1 VKLDLPVT
9 GITCAG
15 CVRTITGALQALE
28 GVQSAEV
35 NFATRRASVEFDPES
50 ISRDKVVAA
59 IEAAGYGVAEDQRD
73 EEPELRRRLI
83 VAVALTIPLVVIAM
97 GWGMH
102 RRDLD
107 WVQLLL
113 CAPVVLWA
121 GWPFFHIA
129 WKRARKRTSDM
140 NTLIAIGTGTA
151 FFYSAAVTIFRLP
164 QPVYFESAAVIITF
178 ILTGRLLESRA
189 RNSASAAIRKLAEL
203 APKTATV
210 VRRGLEAELAIE
222 FVQPGD
228 IVIVRPGERI
238 PVDGVITEGIASIDE
253 SPLTGESIPADKRIG
268 DTVYA
273 GTINT
278 TRAFRFEAKAVAR
291 DTMLS
296 QIVALVERAQSG
308 RAPIARLADQV
319 AAWFVPAV
327 LLVAVVTLIVWLLL
341 GRPQEALLHFIAV
354 LIVACPCALG
364 LATPAAILVA
374 SGRAAQLGI
383 LFKGG
388 EAIESA
394 ARVDTVIFD
403 KTGTLTRGR
412 PAVLQVEGRSDTLA
426 IAAAVERWS
435 EHPFA
440 RAIVA
445 KAASPME
452 SSAFEALPGLGARAT
467 VGGATAEVL
476 TDDTRSDASWL
487 IVRHDGETLGRIELG
502 DELRPEAREAVD
514 ELGRMN
520 LTVAM
525 LSGDRKAV
533 AEQTARQVGIR
544 EVIAPV
550 MPNQKAEI
558 LKRLQADGRKVAMV
572 GDGIND
578 APALA
583 SADVGIALGSGTDV
597 AMEAAHVTLISTSGE
612 PDLRKVPRALALA
625 RRTLAAIRQNLFWAF
640 VYNVIG
646 IPLAAGALK
655 PLTGWELTPMFAA
668 AAMALSSVS
677 VLANSMRLRS
687 A

>member
-1 VKLDLPVT
+1 VKIELPVT

-15 CVRTITGALQALE
+15 CVRAITNALQKTD
-28 GVQSAEV
+28 GVRSAEV
-35 NFATRRASVEFDPES
+35 NFATRRASVEFDPDRADRAK
-50 ISRDKVVAA
+50 IVRV
-59 IEAAGYGVAEDQRD
+59 IEEAGYGVAEEQRD
-73 EEPELRRRLI
+73 EEPAFRRRLI
-83 VAVALTIPLVVIAM
+83 VSAALTVPLVAIAM
-97 GWGMH
+97 GFGMH
-102 RRDLD
+102 NRGLE
-107 WVQLLL
+107 WIQLLL
-113 CAPVVLWA
+113 CAPVVLW
-121 GWPFFHIA
+121 GGLPFFQMA

-140 NTLIAIGTGTA
+140 NTLIAIGAGTA
-151 FFYSAAVTIFRLP
+151 FLYSAVVTVFRLP
-164 QPVYFESAAVIITF
+164 YPVYFESAAVIVTF
-178 ILTGRLLESRA
+178 ILAGRMLEARA
-189 RNSASAAIRKLAEL
+189 RNRASAAIRKLAEL
-203 APKTATV
+203 TPKTATV
-210 VRRGLEAELAIE
+210 VRRGLEAELPVE

-228 IVIVRPGERI
+228 IVIVKPGERI
-238 PVDGVITEGIASIDE
+238 PVDGVVTEGVASIDE
-253 SPLTGESIPADKRIG
+253 SALTGESVPVEKA
-268 DTVYA
+268 A
-273 GTINT
+273 GAKVFAGSINL
-278 TRAFRFEAKAVAR
+278 TRGFRFEAKAVAR

-296 QIVALVERAQSG
+296 QIVAMVERAQSG

-327 LLVAVVTLIVWLLL
+327 LLVALVTLAAWFAA

-412 PAVLQVEGRSDTLA
+412 PTVRRVEGHPETLA
-426 IAAAVERWS
+426 VAAAVERWS

-440 RAIVA
+440 KAIVA
-445 KAASPME
+445 AKTPEAE
-452 SSAFEALPGLGARAT
+452 STAFEALPGVGARA
-467 VGGATAEVL
+467 VVAGAVSEVV
-476 TDDTRSDASWL
+476 TDDSRADASWL
-487 IVRHDGETLGRIELG
+487 LVRRDGETLGRIQVG
-502 DELRPEAREAVD
+502 DEIRPEAREAVAAL
-514 ELGRMN
+514 EAMS

-533 AEQTARQVGIR
+533 AERTAHEAGIR

-550 MPNQKAEI
+550 MPDQKAQV
-558 LKRLQADGRKVAMV
+558 LKALQRDGRKVAMV

-583 SADVGIALGSGTDV
+583 SADVGIALGSGTDI
-597 AMEAAHVTLISTSGE
+597 AMEAAHVTLVSTSGE
-612 PDLRKVPRALALA
+612 PDLRRVPRALGLA
-625 RRTLAAIRQNLFWAF
+625 RRTLATIKQNLFWAF
-640 VYNVIG
+640 FYNVVG

-655 PLTGWELTPMFAA
+655 PFTGWELSPMFAA

-677 VLANSMRLRS
+677 VLTNSLRLRR

>member
-1 VKLDLPVT
+1 VKVELPVT

-15 CVRTITGALQALE
+15 CVRTITTALRETE
-28 GVQSAEV
+28 GVRSADV
-35 NFATRRASVEFDPES
+35 NFATRRASVEFDPDQV
-50 ISRDKVVAA
+50 SRENIVRA
-59 IEAAGYGVAEDQRD
+59 IEAAGYGVAEERRD

-83 VAVALTIPLVVIAM
+83 VAAALTVPLVAIAM
-97 GWGMH
+97 GVGMH
-102 RRDLD
+102 RRELD
-107 WVQLLL
+107 WLQLAL

-121 GWPFFHIA
+121 GWPFFRAA
-129 WKRARKRTSDM
+129 WKRALKRSADM

-151 FFYSAAVTIFRLP
+151 FAYSATVTVFRHP
-164 QPVYFESAAVIITF
+164 YPVYFESAAVIVTF

-203 APKTATV
+203 TPQVATV
-210 VRRGLEAELAIE
+210 VRRGLEAELPIE

-238 PVDGVITEGIASIDE
+238 PVDGEVTEGVASIDE
-253 SPLTGESIPADKRIG
+253 SALTGEGIPASKRPGDK
-268 DTVYA
+268 VFA
-273 GTINT
+273 GTVNT
-278 TRAFRFEAKAVAR
+278 TTGFRFETKAVAR
-291 DTMLS
+291 DTMMS
-296 QIVALVERAQSG
+296 RIVALVELAQSS
-308 RAPIARLADQV
+308 RAPIARMADQV
-319 AAWFVPAV
+319 AGWFVPAV
-327 LLVAVVTLIVWLLL
+327 LATAAMTLVVWLVL

-388 EAIESA
+388 EVIEGA
-394 ARVDTVIFD
+394 ARVDTVVFD
-403 KTGTLTRGR
+403 KTGTLTRGK
-412 PAVLQVEGRSDTLA
+412 PAVLEVEGRSDTLA
-426 IAAAVERWS
+426 MAAAVERWS

-440 RAIVA
+440 RAIVS
-445 KAASPME
+445 KAGVAME
-452 SSAFEALPGLGARAT
+452 SDTFEALPGVGARAM
-467 VGGATAEVL
+467 VGGVAAEVV
-476 TDDTRSDASWL
+476 TDESRTDASWL
-487 IVRHDGETLGRIELG
+487 VVRYGGDTVGRIHVG
-502 DELRPEAREAVD
+502 DELRPEAGETVA
-514 ELGRMN
+514 ELQHMN

-533 AEQTARQVGIR
+533 AERTAHAAGIR

-550 MPNQKAEI
+550 MPERKAEI
-558 LKRLQADGRKVAMV
+558 LKALQRDGRKVAMV

-583 SADVGIALGSGTDV
+583 SADVGIALGSGTDI
-597 AMEAAHVTLISTSGE
+597 AIEAAHVTLISTSGE
-612 PDLRKVPRALALA
+612 PDLRKVPRAIRLA
-625 RRTLAAIRQNLFWAF
+625 RRTLATIRQNLFWAF
-640 VYNVIG
+640 FYNVVG

-677 VLANSMRLRS
+677 VLMNSLRLRR